1 MNIGDKIFLLYTD
14 RRTRDTTCEG
24 PATIVGFEVE
34 PLNDEGVIVVEK
46 LDGSKKPVNLEG
58 TSSHDVDIHLVY

>member
-14 RRTRDTTCEG
+14 RKTKEQTCDG
-24 PATIVGFEVE
+24 PATIIGFQNE

-46 LDGSKKPVNLEG
+46 NDGSTCPINLEG
-58 TSSHDVDIHLVY
+58 TSSHEVDIHLVY